1 MAHEQTPLSND
12 TIDSVLRHLE
22 VGRAKDLSAPCRK
35 YWCKIRMLTATN
47 TAMMGTLLLVHAE
60 NLTYFEHVLL
70 QITRDIVGSIIINLK
85 HFSTFTL
92 SVKLNAISPREVLQ
106 WRPIA
111 MLINKENR
119 NTYSNTLQFGC
130 AHKISCRPLTL

>member
-1 MAHEQTPLSND
+1 
-12 TIDSVLRHLE
+12 
-22 VGRAKDLSAPCRK
+22 
-35 YWCKIRMLTATN
+35 
-47 TAMMGTLLLVHAE
+47 MGTLLLVHAE